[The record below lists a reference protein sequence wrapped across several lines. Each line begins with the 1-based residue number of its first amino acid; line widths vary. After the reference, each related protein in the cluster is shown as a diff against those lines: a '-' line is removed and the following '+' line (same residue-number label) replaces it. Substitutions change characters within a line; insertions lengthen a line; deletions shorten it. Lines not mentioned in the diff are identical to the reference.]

1 MKPEIETI
9 LRKCAPNEGACECLR
24 VLVQFTSGAWQAAVF
39 TALHCGIITYWCECR
54 RIDMVTHVMAH
65 CVSIVRRPTSCSSH
79 HRSSYLW
86 TKVGSLLLWYAGWC
100 VKPSFFNGCLYLAL
114 VGSRQGN
121 RAVNPRKTP
130 SRLMRCNWGVQPIF
144 SLTIQWR
151 HEGLSSGS
159 SAGSC
164 IAWQP
169 ARSLGCQE
177 CYCTD
182 KCWRV
187 RATFENQ
194 PNDLTLDHEH
204 GLVLIW

>member
-1 MKPEIETI
+1 M
-9 LRKCAPNEGACECLR
+9 R
-24 VLVQFTSGAWQAAVF
+24 VLASVCEYLFNLHLEHGKLLFSLPYTVVLSPTGANAA
-39 TALHCGIITYWCECR
+39 ALTWLRMWWHVVWVLSEDPRGVVVIT
-54 RIDMVTHVMAH
+54 D
-65 CVSIVRRPTSCSSH
+65 H
-79 HRSSYLW
+79 HIYGQRWYPLP
-86 TKVGSLLLWYAGWC
+86 LWYADWC

-130 SRLMRCNWGVQPIF
+130 SRLMRCNRGFQPIF
-144 SLTIQWR
+144 SLTIYWR

-159 SAGSC
+159 SAGTC
-164 IAWQP
+164 IAWRP
-169 ARSLGCQE
+169 ARSLGCQG

-194 PNDLTLDHEH
+194 PNDLTLGHEH
-204 GLVLIW
+204 GWVLIW